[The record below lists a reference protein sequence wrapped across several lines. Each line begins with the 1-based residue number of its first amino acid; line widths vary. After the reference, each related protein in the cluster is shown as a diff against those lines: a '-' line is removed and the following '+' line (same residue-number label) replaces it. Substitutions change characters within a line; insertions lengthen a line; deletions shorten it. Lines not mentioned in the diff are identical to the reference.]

1 MSKPGIMGHPCN
13 LNTWKAATGELP
25 LSLRT
30 AQATYEVQPS
40 LSYTANLPQKLYTN
54 KGRGEGFYKAPY
66 FIYIHFSILYFILKK
81 VCLLCVNYFCSMC
94 ISWVGQSLP
103 INVFYLTRC
112 TFCGKYIRFSQFEEY
127 YSLLLTVV
135 TSIYLLNL
143 IVLIRLKRQK
153 LPSAN
158 MTLVT
163 IILPSSSQDC
173 LSSALQL
180 TYSLHQAGVVSAVF
194 YQENQ

>member
-1 MSKPGIMGHPCN
+1 MWFRNRMSKPGIMGHPCN

-25 LSLRT
+25 LSLRSSL
-30 AQATYEVQPS
+30 AWATQQTY
-40 LSYTANLPQKLYTN
+40 LKNYTLIR
-54 KGRGEGFYKAPY
+54 GGGEGFYKALY

-135 TSIYLLNL
+135 TCIYLLNL

-173 LSSALQL
+173 LSSAL
-180 TYSLHQAGVVSAVF
+180 
-194 YQENQ
+194 